1 MCEQIPH
8 NMHNVIEDARMSV
21 TTKNN
26 RIDIRLSDADK
37 EIIEKAASF
46 SRQSV
51 SSYII
56 SVVIKQA
63 QQDLIDNETLVLSN
77 QDRDFV
83 LNLLDNPSEPNEH
96 LKSLFK

>member
-1 MCEQIPH
+1 MCVQIPH
-8 NMHNVIEDARMSV
+8 NMYNVIEDARMSV

>member
-1 MCEQIPH
+1 
-8 NMHNVIEDARMSV
+8 MHNVIEDTRMSV

-37 EIIEKAASF
+37 EMIEKAASF

-63 QQDLIDNETLVLSN
+63 QQDLIDNETLILLN

>member
-1 MCEQIPH
+1 MCGQ
-8 NMHNVIEDARMSV
+8 
-21 TTKNN
+21 TTHRIYNEIRRFPMAVLTKTN
-26 RIDIRLSDADK
+26 RIDIRLTDEDK
-37 EIIEKAASF
+37 KLIEKAASC

-56 SVVIKQA
+56 SVIVKQA
-63 QQDLIDNETLVLSN
+63 ELDLKEYETITLSN

-83 LNLLDNPSEPNEH
+83 LSLLDNPCEPNEA

>member
-1 MCEQIPH
+1 MY
-8 NMHNVIEDARMSV
+8 NVIEDTRMSV

-63 QQDLIDNETLVLSN
+63 QQDLIDNETLILLN